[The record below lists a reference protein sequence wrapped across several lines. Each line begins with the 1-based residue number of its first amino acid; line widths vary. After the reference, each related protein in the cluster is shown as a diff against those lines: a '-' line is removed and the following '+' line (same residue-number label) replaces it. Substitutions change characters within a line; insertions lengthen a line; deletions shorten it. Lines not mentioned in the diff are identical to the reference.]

1 MMMMMMMMMPVIA
14 PVVLG
19 YTYEAHRPNINV
31 NFISPT
37 GSTAQYTKYMYHVEE
52 QTDAPT

>member
-1 MMMMMMMMMPVIA
+1 MMMMMMPVIA

-37 GSTAQYTKYMYHVEE
+37 GSTAKYTKYMYHVEE